1 VSLAHIDEVRSDI
14 DVMLLYLYVQYLI
27 SLVIQVTVL

>member
-1 VSLAHIDEVRSDI
+1 LAHIDEVRSDI